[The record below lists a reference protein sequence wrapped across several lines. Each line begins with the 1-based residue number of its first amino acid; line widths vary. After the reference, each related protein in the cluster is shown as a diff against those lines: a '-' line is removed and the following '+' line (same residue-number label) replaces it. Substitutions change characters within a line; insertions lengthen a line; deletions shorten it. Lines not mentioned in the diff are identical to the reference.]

1 MAMRKR
7 PAPEMEKE
15 PTTPGGMKRDMKQD
29 AMAMKQMSKAKRPPP
44 RRGKSVPP
52 GMMGGM

>member
-1 MAMRKR
+1 
-7 PAPEMEKE
+7 
-15 PTTPGGMKRDMKQD
+15 
-29 AMAMKQMSKAKRPPP
+29 MAMKQMSKAKRPPP

>member
-7 PAPEMEKE
+7 PGSEMEKE

-44 RRGKSVPP
+44 RRGKPVPP